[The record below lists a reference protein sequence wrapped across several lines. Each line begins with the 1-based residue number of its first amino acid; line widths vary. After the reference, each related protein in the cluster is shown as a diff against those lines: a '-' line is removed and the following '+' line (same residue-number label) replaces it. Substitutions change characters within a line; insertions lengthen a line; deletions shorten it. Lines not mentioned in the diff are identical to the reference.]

1 MSVTIEMPG
10 SAPGSYMPE
19 TQRILYAGSPV
30 APIWRKMTQGSP
42 ARPSPFASGRQVL
55 LFRMRAWSTC
65 TPPSSRMPRGPGF
78 RTPPALIRERPPAPV
93 LTSTIRFRQFID
105 GSLSLVSVDL
115 T

>member
-1 MSVTIEMPG
+1 
-10 SAPGSYMPE
+10 
-19 TQRILYAGSPV
+19 
-30 APIWRKMTQGSP
+30 
-42 ARPSPFASGRQVL
+42 
-55 LFRMRAWSTC
+55 MRAWSTF

-78 RTPPALIRERPPAPV
+78 RTPPALIPERPPAPV